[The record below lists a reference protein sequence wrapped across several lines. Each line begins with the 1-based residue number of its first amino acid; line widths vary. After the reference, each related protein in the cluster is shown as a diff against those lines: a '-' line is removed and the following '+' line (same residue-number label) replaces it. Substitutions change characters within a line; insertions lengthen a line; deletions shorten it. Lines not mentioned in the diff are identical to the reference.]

1 MMNRLEEK
9 SLVLLFE
16 NKKLE
21 PKSLDSNIV
30 GFCAKCNSELRS
42 LAYHKHEPN
51 WLVSA
56 ICKNK
61 HPVLILYDEKW
72 NWLCDQELEV
82 FEDMNSVSAIPREKL
97 ETIFTP
103 AEIRDMLALECGK
116 PYTRQNI
123 YRARAKVEKF
133 EKLFGIRIKI

>member
-1 MMNRLEEK
+1 MMNRLEVK

-21 PKSLDSNIV
+21 PASPDSNTV
-30 GFCAKCNSELRS
+30 GFCTKCNSELRS
-42 LAYHKHEPN
+42 LAYHKHELN

-56 ICKNK
+56 TCKNE
-61 HPVLILYDEKW
+61 HPVLILYDAKW

-82 FEDMNSVSAIPREKL
+82 FEDMSNVSAIPREKL

-116 PYTRQNI
+116 SYTRQNI
-123 YRARAKVEKF
+123 YRSRAKVEKF
-133 EKLFGIRIKI
+133 EKLFDIRIRI